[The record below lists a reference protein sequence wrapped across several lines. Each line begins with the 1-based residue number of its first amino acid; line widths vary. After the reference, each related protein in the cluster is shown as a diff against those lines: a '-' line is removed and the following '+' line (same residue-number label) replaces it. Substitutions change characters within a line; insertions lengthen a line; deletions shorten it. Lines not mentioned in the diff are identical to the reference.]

1 MKPIKSDR
9 SFGAYLVLSFL
20 TCGIYGIYFLHK
32 MAKDTNVICAEDG
45 KWTPNVLVFCLLSLC
60 TCGIYGI
67 FWWTGIADRTK
78 RFGRQLNQHIPNEP
92 SSVMGWFIG
101 GIFSTISD
109 IIMTKKFRTL
119 YDAEDAERL
128 KRHLAEEALEAEKER
143 IRAERR
149 AANPEGQLGNMSKK
163 KQQQKK
169 LAEAEAARAAAA
181 KEYAAKHGI
190 VIEEEEDENK
200 PLSGIAER
208 PWCKG
213 RAYDPNRYSNPTE
226 E

>member
-101 GIFSTISD
+101 GLF
-109 IIMTKKFRTL
+109 
-119 YDAEDAERL
+119 
-128 KRHLAEEALEAEKER
+128 LAFPAFVGMYKVIE
-143 IRAERR
+143 
-149 AANPEGQLGNMSKK
+149 NVN
-163 KQQQKK
+163 
-169 LAEAEAARAAAA
+169 EAAKIFNSLPDR
-181 KEYAAKHGI
+181 I
-190 VIEEEEDENK
+190 VNE
-200 PLSGIAER
+200 
-208 PWCKG
+208 
-213 RAYDPNRYSNPTE
+213 
-226 E
+226 